1 MTFQELEKE
10 RMKKRNSLAQMA
22 AAFLLVILIYF
33 LEMLMYNIPLNW
45 GRFLIESAA
54 ALLLMAA
61 VQGLCI
67 LLAATQD
74 WWSRRMGTTAR
85 LRRHSKCK
93 VYMPKMIAKSASRFR
108 AALLITVLM
117 AVTAPI
123 TDLLMFYTFIRF
135 LFPGRFLQLIILYI
149 EAEQNRIPI
158 LYHIILAFH
167 ADQAFFPG
175 RCQRALL

>member
-74 WWSRRMGTTAR
+74 WWSRRMGT
-85 LRRHSKCK
+85 
-93 VYMPKMIAKSASRFR
+93 SAE
-108 AALLITVLM
+108 
-117 AVTAPI
+117 
-123 TDLLMFYTFIRF
+123 
-135 LFPGRFLQLIILYI
+135 G
-149 EAEQNRIPI
+149 
-158 LYHIILAFH
+158 
-167 ADQAFFPG
+167 
-175 RCQRALL
+175 